1 MKKKIIIASATVL
14 FAVATV
20 FNMTLLQGNSVGDVS
35 LDAIAVMA
43 QAQNESGG
51 GGGYTCSATATCYSV
66 QGKEIGSVSCSGTNT
81 CVAGYG
87 YVTCDGITSYCA

>member
-35 LDAIAVMA
+35 L
-43 QAQNESGG
+43 ESIEIMVNAHGELTNAANIGYYYIRCTNGTYILRCGG
-51 GGGYTCSATATCYSV
+51 GTAYCQAAW
-66 QGKEIGSVSCSGTNT
+66 QGF
-81 CVAGYG
+81 
-87 YVTCDGITSYCA
+87 CD